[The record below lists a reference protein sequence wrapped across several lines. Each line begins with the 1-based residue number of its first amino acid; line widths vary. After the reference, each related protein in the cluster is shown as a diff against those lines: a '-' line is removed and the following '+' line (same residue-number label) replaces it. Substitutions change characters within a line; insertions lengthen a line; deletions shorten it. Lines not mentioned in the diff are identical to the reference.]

1 MDHDLFSGIH
11 KKVLED
17 KKKGKPIRHT
27 IKSLGISK
35 AYYYKLLD
43 KYNENKW
50 TRTRFEAIRREVK
63 PDNPDPQKKT
73 NAKLNKGVI
82 KKKET
87 GPKMKGGGLEDKM
100 DTPQDQEEFIKE
112 TRAFFERHKRRQLK
126 KDGSKI

>member
-35 AYYYKLLD
+35 AYYYKLLH

-50 TRTRFEAIRREVK
+50 TGIRFETIRREVK
-63 PDNPDPQKKT
+63 PDNTDPSKKT

-82 KKKET
+82 KRKET
-87 GPKMKGGGLEDKM
+87 GPKKKGGCLEDKI
-100 DTPQDQEEFIKE
+100 DIPQHQDEFIKE
-112 TRAFFERHKRRQLK
+112 TRALF
-126 KDGSKI
+126 